1 MDSYIIKIL
10 TLFVYCLTKET
21 KIICRTKNVEK
32 KKNSVVQIEASG
44 QKQKAVPM
52 GLIGDG
58 LALKSGITP
67 STEIAAP
74 YT

>member
-1 MDSYIIKIL
+1 MASELAEQFRDKNHLSYEKRGE
-10 TLFVYCLTKET
+10 KEKFCST
-21 KIICRTKNVEK
+21 NR
-32 KKNSVVQIEASG
+32 EASG